1 MDIALVIAQNLATW
15 MDASANLGTL
25 KALSRASGVGFGTVQ
40 RARNGDGNITAQNLE
55 ALARAF
61 KRSAADLLT
70 LSDVPYPPAPPI
82 HSPAAEE
89 PSTDEREVLQGYRDA
104 SPEFREVMR
113 IVARDATRKRQ
124 A

>member
-1 MDIALVIAQNLATW
+1 MDIAQVIAQNLAMW
-15 MDASANLGTL
+15 MEASANLGTL

-70 LSDVPYPPAPPI
+70 PADVPYPATSPP
-82 HSPAAEE
+82 HPLAAEE
-89 PSTDEREVLQGYRDA
+89 PSPDEREVLQGYRDA

-113 IVARDATRKRQ
+113 VVARDATRKRQ